1 MSEMALQ
8 QAFAPDTV
16 PGRELRRC
24 AAEAR
29 CVVICGVPGVG
40 KSLFVREQTLIA
52 LSRGRAVHRLEW
64 DVSRL
69 AFDQPEILARYPEI
83 ENVTHPVIRR
93 AAGLWVRQAVG
104 DWFRSHS
111 HGLDLL
117 VIEAPLIGGRFSEL
131 ARVEEDTVEP
141 FLAGGSTR
149 FLIPQPSREVRAA
162 IHGARS
168 RETTA
173 HRHELD
179 SKNAPPPLVDALW
192 EQILD
197 TADSLGVPRD
207 RGDRGYSP
215 ELYFAVYGRLLRHRH
230 VTAVP
235 VCEVVEL
242 DHSPHALHGLT
253 QELSP
258 TAREAARLIALI
270 EETGVADAIR
280 ATANWHT
287 V

>member
-1 MSEMALQ
+1 MTEMALQ
-8 QAFAPDTV
+8 EAFAPDTV
-16 PGRELRRC
+16 AGRELRRC

-52 LSRGRAVHRLEW
+52 RRRGRFVHRLEW

-69 AFDQPEILARYPEI
+69 AFDQPEILARFPEI
-83 ENVTHPVIRR
+83 DNVTHPVIRR
-93 AAGLWVRQAVG
+93 AAGLWVRQAVAE
-104 DWFRSHS
+104 WFRRHRESP
-111 HGLDLL
+111 DLL

-131 ARVEEDTVEP
+131 ARIEQDSAEP
-141 FLAGGSTR
+141 FLAGGATQ

-168 RETTA
+168 RETA
-173 HRHELD
+173 EHRHALD
-179 SKNAPPPLVDALW
+179 SKNAPPALVDALW
-192 EQILD
+192 QQILE

-207 RGDRGYSP
+207 SGDRGYSP

-230 VTAVP
+230 VAAVP
-235 VCEVVEL
+235 VQEVVEL
-242 DHSPHALHGLT
+242 AHSPHALHGLT

-258 TAREAARLIALI
+258 TAREATRLIALI
-270 EETGVADAIR
+270 EETGVAAAIR
-280 ATANWHT
+280 ATESWHI

>member
-1 MSEMALQ
+1 MSEMAFQ
-8 QAFAPDTV
+8 EAFAPDTV

-24 AAEAR
+24 AAQAR

-52 LSRGRAVHRLEW
+52 RSRGRVVHRLEW

-69 AFDQPEILARYPEI
+69 AFDQPQILARYPEI
-83 ENVTHPVIRR
+83 DDVTHPVIRR

-104 DWFRSHS
+104 DWFRSHG

-131 ARVEEDTVEP
+131 ARVEEDTAEP
-141 FLAGGSTR
+141 FLAGGATQ
-149 FLIPQPSREVRAA
+149 FLVPQPSREVRAA

-168 RETTA
+168 RETA
-173 HRHELD
+173 EHRHALD
-179 SKNAPPPLVDALW
+179 SKNAPPALVDALW
-192 EQILD
+192 QQILD

-207 RGDRGYSP
+207 TGDGGYSP

-230 VTAVP
+230 VAAVP
-235 VCEVVEL
+235 VNDVVEL
-242 DHSPHALHGLT
+242 AHSPHALPALT
-253 QELSP
+253 RQLSP
-258 TAREAARLIALI
+258 SAREATRLIALI
-270 EETGVADAIR
+270 EESGVAAAIR
-280 ATANWHT
+280 ATENWH
-287 V
+287 VV

>member
-1 MSEMALQ
+1 MTEIAFQ
-8 QAFAPDTV
+8 EAFAPDTA

-40 KSLFVREQTLIA
+40 KSLLVREQTLIA
-52 LSRGRAVHRLEW
+52 RSRGRVVHRLEW

-83 ENVTHPVIRR
+83 DSVTHPVIRC
-93 AAGLWVRQAVG
+93 AAGLWVRQAVA
-104 DWFRSHS
+104 DWFSRQRDSS
-111 HGLDLL
+111 DLL

-131 ARVEEDTVEP
+131 ARVEEDAAEP
-141 FLAGGSTR
+141 FLAGAATQ

-168 RETTA
+168 RETVE
-173 HRHELD
+173 HRHALD
-179 SKNAPPPLVDALW
+179 GKNAPPPLVDALW
-192 EQILD
+192 QHILN
-197 TADSLGVPRD
+197 TADSLGVHRD
-207 RGDRGYSP
+207 HSDREYSP
-215 ELYFAVYGRLLRHRH
+215 ELYFAVYGQLLRHRH
-230 VTAVP
+230 AAAVP
-235 VCEVVEL
+235 VREVVEI

-258 TAREAARLIALI
+258 TAREAARLIARI
-270 EETGVADAIR
+270 EETGIAAAIR
-280 ATANWHT
+280 ATESWH
-287 V
+287 VV

>member
-1 MSEMALQ
+1 MTEMAQ
-8 QAFAPDTV
+8 QEAFAPDTS

-52 LSRGRAVHRLEW
+52 RRRGRVVHRLEW

-83 ENVTHPVIRR
+83 DNVTHPVIRR
-93 AAGLWVRQAVG
+93 AAGLWVRQAVAG
-104 DWFRSHS
+104 WFNR
-111 HGLDLL
+111 HGEGPDLL
-117 VIEAPLIGGRFSEL
+117 IVEAPLIGGRFSEL
-131 ARVEEDTVEP
+131 ARVEHDAAEP
-141 FLAGGSTR
+141 FLAGGATQ

-168 RETTA
+168 RETA
-173 HRHELD
+173 EHRHALD

-192 EQILD
+192 QQILD
-197 TADSLGVPRD
+197 TADSLGVPRNRSD
-207 RGDRGYSP
+207 CGYSP
-215 ELYFAVYGRLLRHRH
+215 ELYFAVYRRLLRHRH
-230 VTAVP
+230 AVAVP
-235 VCEVVEL
+235 VREVVAL

-253 QELSP
+253 RELSP
-258 TAREAARLIALI
+258 AAHEATRLIALI
-270 EETGVADAIR
+270 EATGVEAAIR
-280 ATANWHT
+280 ATENWHA

>member
-1 MSEMALQ
+1 MTEMAQ
-8 QAFAPDTV
+8 QEAFAPDTS

-52 LSRGRAVHRLEW
+52 RRRGRVVHRLEW

-83 ENVTHPVIRR
+83 DNVTHPVIRR
-93 AAGLWVRQAVG
+93 AAGVWARQAVA
-104 DWFRSHS
+104 DWFRRHRA
-111 HGLDLL
+111 GPDLL

-131 ARVEEDTVEP
+131 ARIEEDAAES
-141 FLAGGSTR
+141 FLADAATQ
-149 FLIPQPSREVRAA
+149 FLIPQPTREVRAA

-168 RETTA
+168 RETA
-173 HRHELD
+173 EHRHALD

-192 EQILD
+192 QQILD
-197 TADSLGVPRD
+197 TADALGLPRD
-207 RGDRGYSP
+207 RGERGYSP
-215 ELYFAVYGRLLRHRH
+215 ELYSAVYGRLLRHRH
-230 VTAVP
+230 VAAIP
-235 VCEVVEL
+235 VREVVDL

-253 QELSP
+253 PELSP
-258 TAREAARLIALI
+258 TPREAVRLIALI
-270 EETGVADAIR
+270 EEAGVAAAIR
-280 ATANWHT
+280 ATESWHA

>member
-8 QAFAPDTV
+8 AVFAPDTI

-52 LSRGRAVHRLEW
+52 RGRGRVVHRLEW

-69 AFDQPEILARYPEI
+69 AFDQQEILARYPEI
-83 ENVTHPVIRR
+83 DNVTHPVIRR
-93 AAGLWVRQAVG
+93 AAGLWVRQAVAG
-104 DWFRSHS
+104 WFRSHQGS
-111 HGLDLL
+111 PDLL

-131 ARVEEDTVEP
+131 ARVEQDIAEP
-141 FLAGGSTR
+141 FLAGGTTQ
-149 FLIPQPSREVRAA
+149 FLIPLPSPQVRAA

-168 RETTA
+168 RESTE
-173 HRHELD
+173 HRHALD
-179 SKNAPPPLVDALW
+179 RKNAPPPLVDAIW
-192 EQILD
+192 QQMLD
-197 TADSLGVPRD
+197 TADSLGVARD
-207 RGDRGYSP
+207 RGDRSYSP
-215 ELYFAVYGRLLRHRH
+215 DLYFAVYGRLLRHRH
-230 VTAVP
+230 VAAVP
-235 VCEVVEL
+235 VREVIEL

-258 TAREAARLIALI
+258 TAQEAMSLIALI

-280 ATANWHT
+280 ATESWHT
-287 V
+287 A

>member
-1 MSEMALQ
+1 MSDMPLQ
-8 QAFAPDTV
+8 EAFAPDTA

-24 AAEAR
+24 AAQAR

-52 LSRGRAVHRLEW
+52 RSRGRVVHRLEW

-83 ENVTHPVIRR
+83 DNVTHPVIRR
-93 AAGLWVRQAVG
+93 AAGVWARQAVA
-104 DWFRSHS
+104 DWFRR
-111 HGLDLL
+111 HGEGPDLL

-131 ARVEEDTVEP
+131 ARIEEDAAEP
-141 FLAGGSTR
+141 CLAGGATR
-149 FLIPQPSREVRAA
+149 FLVPQPSREVRAA

-168 RETTA
+168 RETA
-173 HRHELD
+173 EHRHELD

-192 EQILD
+192 QQVLD
-197 TADSLGVPRD
+197 TADSLGLPRD

-230 VTAVP
+230 VAAVP
-235 VCEVVEL
+235 VGEVVDL
-242 DHSPHALHGLT
+242 DRSPHALHGLT
-253 QELSP
+253 RELSP
-258 TAREAARLIALI
+258 TAQEAARLIALV
-270 EETGVADAIR
+270 EETGVAAAIR
-280 ATANWHT
+280 ATESWHA